1 MGTLRIFVLASL
13 LLATS
18 AVSARDPAIL
28 FDTSSGQSLPVALV
42 GVEEAFTD
50 ALDNC
55 TQHITN
61 VTVDEIAYDGASE
74 SIAGFRVDPDKS
86 SNGVTLY
93 RLDSSKITSG
103 QMRELRKLFRKN
115 AKLLVIAQTCGS
127 GKFTTIREAWLAS
140 AVDK

>member
-1 MGTLRIFVLASL
+1 APSCSADRRTQLLPRTFFHHCAADNVLLPSQGRKCGLTIRSSRCRFAARLNSGVRLLGEKMGTLRIFVLASL

-74 SIAGFRVDPDKS
+74 SIAGFRVDPD
-86 SNGVTLY
+86 
-93 RLDSSKITSG
+93 
-103 QMRELRKLFRKN
+103 
-115 AKLLVIAQTCGS
+115 
-127 GKFTTIREAWLAS
+127 
-140 AVDK
+140 